1 MGVPLPVPMSA
12 LERLDHT
19 HLRAAVVGFRDA
31 LRAHQARLNRL
42 NVYPVP
48 DGDTGTNM
56 ALTLESVVSALDE
69 VPVADRDMVATCKA
83 ISHGSLMGA
92 RGNSGV
98 ILSQVLRGLCHRLD
112 DADLADA
119 ASVAAALAE
128 ASTAA
133 YSAVMRPVEGT
144 ILTVVREASEAA
156 VEVAAGEM
164 TLVDVLDAA
173 VRSARDALAR
183 TPDLLPVLKE
193 AGVVDAGG
201 AGFVLFLDALLQVVD
216 GRPVPDAPEGEA
228 EPSIAV
234 GHGEGTG
241 DGGGMEGPRYEVM
254 YLLDAPDEKIDAFK
268 AAWMDIGESI
278 VVVGGDGLWNC
289 HIHADDIGASIE
301 AGIEAGRPRQIRV
314 TDLAGQVEE
323 ERWVRQGLGNGPGGN
338 GPGTAE
344 PRARVTT
351 AVVAVALG
359 DDVGDGFRSM
369 GVQEVVVGGQTMN
382 PSTAD
387 LLEAIEATDADEVI
401 VLPNNK
407 NIVPVAGQ
415 AAALAGKPVR
425 VVPTRGMVPGL
436 AAMMVYDAD
445 APAEANAK
453 AMEEAAS
460 QVVSGQVT
468 WAVRDSGSINEGDW
482 LGLADEK
489 IVVVHPDLATC
500 ATRLLE
506 RLVEGAHELVTVF
519 VGASTPDEATDA
531 VGEWLAQHRPNA
543 TVEVQKWRLPLSA
556 YLFSIE

>member
-1 MGVPLPVPMSA
+1 ID
-12 LERLDHT
+12 RLDHT

-31 LRAHQARLNRL
+31 LRAHQHRLNRL

-56 ALTLESVVSALDE
+56 ALTLESVVTALDG
-69 VPVADRDMVATCKA
+69 VAEPDRDMVATCQA

-112 DADLADA
+112 DAEVADG

-156 VEVAAGEM
+156 VSVAAAAGGQR
-164 TLVDVLDAA
+164 LVDVLDAA

-216 GRPVPDAPEGEA
+216 GRPVPEAPESEP
-228 EPSIAV
+228 EPSFQVVA
-234 GHGEGTG
+234 EGAG
-241 DGGGMEGPRYEVM
+241 DGGMEGPRYEVM
-254 YLLDAPDEKIDAFK
+254 YLLEAADENIDAFK

-314 TDLAGQVEE
+314 TDLAGPVEE
-323 ERWVRQGLGNGPGGN
+323 DRWVRQGLGAVGRGPAAA
-338 GPGTAE
+338 PA
-344 PRARVTT
+344 RAKVAT
-351 AVVAVALG
+351 AVGAVALG
-359 DDVGDGFRSM
+359 DDVGEGFRSF
-369 GVQEVVVGGQTMN
+369 GAQEVVVGGQTMN

-407 NIVPVAGQ
+407 NIVPVARQ
-415 AAALAGKPVR
+415 AAEHASKPVR
-425 VVPTRGMVPGL
+425 VVPTRGMVGGL
-436 AAMMVYDAD
+436 AAMLVYDPD
-445 APAEANAK
+445 APADANAK

-468 WAVRDSGSINEGDW
+468 WAVRDSGEINEGDW
-482 LGLADEK
+482 LGLAGDD
-489 IVVVHPDLATC
+489 IVVVHADLLTC
-500 ATRLLE
+500 ATRLLD
-506 RLVEGAHELVTVF
+506 RLIEGGHELVTVF
-519 VGASTPDEATDA
+519 VGATTAEETTGA
-531 VGEWLAQHRPNA
+531 VEGWLAEHRPDVA
-543 TVEVQKWRLPLSA
+543 VEVHRWRLPLSA

>member
-1 MGVPLPVPMSA
+1 MGV

-19 HLRAAVVGFRDA
+19 HVRDAVVGFRDA
-31 LRAHQARLNRL
+31 LRAHQQRLNRL

-56 ALTLESVVSALDE
+56 ALTLESVVTALDGVSE
-69 VPVADRDMVATCKA
+69 PDRDMVATCKA

-98 ILSQVLRGLCHRLD
+98 ILSQVLRGLCARLD
-112 DADLADA
+112 DAELADG
-119 ASVAAALAE
+119 ASVAAALAD
-128 ASTAA
+128 ASSAA
-133 YSAVMRPVEGT
+133 YKAVMRPVEGT

-156 VEVAAGEM
+156 VAVGAGEKR
-164 TLVDVLDAA
+164 LVDVLDAA

-216 GRPVPDAPEGEA
+216 GRPVPAAPEDEA
-228 EPSIAV
+228 EPAMTALA
-234 GHGEGTG
+234 GHGDSDS
-241 DGGGMEGPRYEVM
+241 DGGGGGGIEGPRYEVM
-254 YLLDAPDEKIDAFK
+254 YLLDAPDDKIDAFK
-268 AAWMDIGESI
+268 ATWMEIGESI
-278 VVVGGDGLWNC
+278 VIVGGDGLWNC

-323 ERWVRQGLGNGPGGN
+323 ERWVRQGLRPEQAAA
-338 GPGTAE
+338 AE
-344 PRARVTT
+344 TRARVAT

-359 DDVGDGFRSM
+359 DDVRDGFRSM
-369 GVQEVVVGGQTMN
+369 GAQEVVAGGQTMN

-387 LLEAIEATDADEVI
+387 LLDAIEATDADEV
-401 VLPNNK
+401 VLLPNNK

-415 AAALAGKPVR
+415 AAALASKPVR
-425 VVPTRGMVPGL
+425 VVPTTGMVAGL
-436 AAMMVYDAD
+436 AAMLVYDAD

-468 WAVRDSGSINEGDW
+468 WAVRASGTINEGDW
-482 LGLADEK
+482 LGLAGDE
-489 IVVVHPDLATC
+489 IVVVHPDLTTC
-500 ATRLLE
+500 STRLLE
-506 RLVEGAHELVTVF
+506 RLVGDGHELVTVF
-519 VGASTPDEATDA
+519 VGASTPDDATDA
-531 VGEWLAQHRPNA
+531 VEGWLASERPGVC
-543 TVEVQKWRLPLSA
+543 VEVQRWRLPLSA
-556 YLFSIE
+556 FIFSIE

>member
-1 MGVPLPVPMSA
+1 
-12 LERLDHT
+12 
-19 HLRAAVVGFRDA
+19 
-31 LRAHQARLNRL
+31 
-42 NVYPVP
+42 
-48 DGDTGTNM
+48 
-56 ALTLESVVSALDE
+56 
-69 VPVADRDMVATCKA
+69 MVATCKA

-112 DADLADA
+112 DAEWADA
-119 ASVAAALAE
+119 SAVAAALSE

-156 VEVAAGEM
+156 VAIAAGEK

-173 VRSARDALAR
+173 VRSARDALAN
-183 TPDLLPVLKE
+183 TPELLPVLKE

-216 GRPVPDAPEGEA
+216 GRPVPEAPED
-228 EPSIAV
+228 EPEPTVAV
-234 GHGEGTG
+234 GHGAG
-241 DGGGMEGPRYEVM
+241 DAEGGMEGPRYEVM

-268 AAWMDIGESI
+268 ATWMEIGESI
-278 VVVGGDGLWNC
+278 VIVGGDGLWNC
-289 HIHADDIGASIE
+289 HIHSDDIGASIE

-323 ERWVRQGLGNGPGGN
+323 ERWVRQGLGAAPGA
-338 GPGTAE
+338 PT
-344 PRARVTT
+344 RTRVAT

-359 DDVGDGFRSM
+359 DDVRDGFRSF
-369 GVQEVVVGGQTMN
+369 GAQEVVVGGQTMN

-387 LLEAIEATDADEVI
+387 LLEAIEATDADEVV

-407 NIVPVAGQ
+407 NIVPVAEQ
-415 AAALAGKPVR
+415 AAAHAGKPVR
-425 VVPTRGMVPGL
+425 VVPTRGMVAGL
-436 AAMMVYDAD
+436 AAMMVYDPDASAD
-445 APAEANAK
+445 DNAK
-453 AMEEAAS
+453 AMEQAAS

-468 WAVRDSGSINEGDW
+468 WAVRDSGEINEGDW

-489 IVVVHPDLATC
+489 IVVVNPDLVTC
-500 ATRLLE
+500 ASRLLD
-506 RLVEGAHELVTVF
+506 RLVEGNHELVTVF
-519 VGASTPDEATDA
+519 VGATTPDEATDG
-531 VGEWLAQHRPNA
+531 VGEWLATNRPDV
-543 TVEVQKWRLPLSA
+543 TVEVHRWRLPLSA

>member
-1 MGVPLPVPMSA
+1 MGVPQSV
-12 LERLDHT
+12 LEGLDHT

-56 ALTLESVVSALDE
+56 ALTLESVVTALDE
-69 VPVADRDMVATCKA
+69 VPAADRDMVATCKA

-128 ASTAA
+128 ASAAA

-156 VEVAAGEM
+156 VAAASDGGAAGEKM
-164 TLVDVLDAA
+164 LVDVLDAA
-173 VRSARDALAR
+173 VRAARDALAR
-183 TPDLLPVLKE
+183 TPELLPVLKE

-241 DGGGMEGPRYEVM
+241 GDGGGGGMEGPRYEVM
-254 YLLDAPDEKIDAFK
+254 YLLDAPDENIDAFK

-323 ERWVRQGLGNGPGGN
+323 ERWVRQGLGTVPGA
-338 GPGTAE
+338 PART
-344 PRARVTT
+344 RVTT

-359 DDVGDGFRSM
+359 DDVRDGFRSM

-415 AAALAGKPVR
+415 AAALARKPVR
-425 VVPTRGMVPGL
+425 VVPTRGMVAGL
-436 AAMMVYDAD
+436 AAMMAYDAQ

-468 WAVRDSGSINEGDW
+468 WAVRDSGSISEGDW
-482 LGLADEK
+482 LGLAEEE

-500 ATRLLE
+500 ATGLLD
-506 RLVEGAHELVTVF
+506 RLVEGGHELVTVF

-531 VGEWLAQHRPNA
+531 VGEWLAQHRPDA